1 MKKNSFHKDD
11 RGASL
16 LAVLIL
22 MVVVSAIAVV
32 ITKITIVN
40 IQMKEVERGTKK
52 NFYSADAIMDDLR
65 TGAREQAETALENAY
80 ADVLQHYVDYT
91 SGGKNVQDVFKQ
103 NYMNGL
109 EKYFADPDPMKTKVD
124 TTNEQGNV
132 VYRVAGYDAD
142 KVKGCILDGT
152 QQGCFVA
159 PADPKYEIDYGA
171 GTFTLKD
178 VRVVYKDAQDY
189 ETTITTDLVF
199 STPDMNFS
207 GQSQVKEFMK
217 YALIA
222 DNQINVNASGVKVDG
237 SVYAGAGGILASNN
251 GTGEL
256 NGRMILTRGDIVA
269 DMGSKLTV
277 GNGNSSIWAENLMTT
292 GKSAATLDV
301 NGNMYVADD
310 LALNAKESKVTLQGN
325 YYGYNFQ
332 KNYGAGDTVA
342 TDADFSSAIMIN
354 GKSSSLNI
362 QNLKYLL
369 LAGRTYI
376 SRGNNSSNTDIHNT
390 DIQMGESI
398 AARTNQLAYYVPER
412 YVVKV
417 ESGESTLLKLKWN
430 DAKNVKIGEK
440 EYPIGESDYAASI
453 HVNPEKLD
461 GWLDNANPIV
471 PYYYTNGVNYYL
483 NFKSQQ
489 DANEFYAAYY
499 AGNTGKAG
507 GLAGTYLDKDALIID
522 ENNKMIMT
530 LSGDIM
536 YRTKPEEMFQ
546 EKAVT
551 IEPDNWKD
559 SAGLLWD
566 YCSKLAV
573 SYKSLELGLKDFGQ
587 SVTPDQVRFSVTDE
601 KGHEKIDKSIDPLF
615 DKLIDRSALQEE
627 IAKHKNPGDTG
638 DVVYKPAADVYLIDN
653 PDNPDNPDKPNGYIL
668 PTSITKGIVVATGSV
683 KVSGNFEGLIISGGK
698 VTFGASV
705 QVKGNKLLVSNLFK
719 EDQSRKAPLFSKFF
733 RDCSGTAASNIS
745 GQLDLD
751 SYINYDEWKK
761 N

>member
-109 EKYFADPDPMKTKVD
+109 EKYFADPMKTKVD

-222 DNQINVNASGVKVDG
+222 DDQVNINAMNVYVGG
-237 SVYAGAGGILASNN
+237 SIYAGAGGIQA
-251 GTGEL
+251 TGSGS
-256 NGRMILTRGDIVA
+256 GRLEGKMILTRGDIVA
-269 DMGSKLTV
+269 DMGTSLSV
-277 GNGNSSIWAENLMTT
+277 GDGNSSIWAENLMTT
-292 GKSAATLDV
+292 GKSAATLNV

-310 LALNAKESKVTLQGN
+310 LALNATESNVTLQGN

-376 SRGNNSSNTDIHNT
+376 SRGNNSSNTDI
-390 DIQMGESI
+390 QMGESI

-412 YVVKV
+412 YVKV
-417 ESGESTLLKLKWN
+417 ESGESTLLKWN
-430 DAKNVKIGEK
+430 DAQNVRIGEK

-453 HVNPEKLD
+453 HVDPVKLD
-461 GWLDNANPIV
+461 GWLNHANPIV

-507 GLAGTYLDKDALIID
+507 GLAGTYLDKNALIID
-522 ENNKMIMT
+522 EHNKVIMT

-601 KGHEKIDKSIDPLF
+601 NGHEKIDKSIDPLF

-627 IAKHKNPGDTG
+627 IAKHKNPGDAGFT
-638 DVVYKPAADVYLIDN
+638 VYHPADDVYLIDN
-653 PDNPDNPDKPNGYIL
+653 TGVYDL

-698 VTFGASV
+698 VTFDANV

>member
-40 IQMKEVERGTKK
+40 IQMNEVERGTKK

-222 DNQINVNASGVKVDG
+222 DDQINVNASNVTVDG
-237 SVYAGAGGILASNN
+237 SVYAGVGGIVASGN

-256 NGRMILTRGDIVA
+256 KGRMILTRGDIVA
-269 DMGSKLTV
+269 DMGSALKV
-277 GNGNSSIWAENLMTT
+277 GDGNSSIWAENIMTT
-292 GKSAATLDV
+292 GKSAATLNV

-369 LAGRTYI
+369 LAGRTFI
-376 SRGNNSSNTDIHNT
+376 SRGNNSSNT

-412 YVVKV
+412 YVKV
-417 ESGESTLLKLKWN
+417 ESGESTLLKWN
-430 DAKNVKIGEK
+430 DAQNVRIGEK

-453 HVNPEKLD
+453 HVDPVKLD
-461 GWLDNANPIV
+461 GWLNHANPIV

-507 GLAGTYLDKDALIID
+507 GFAGTYLDKNALIID
-522 ENNKMIMT
+522 EHNKVIMT

-566 YCSKLAV
+566 YCSQLAV

-601 KGHEKIDKSIDPLF
+601 NGHEKIDKSIDPLF

-627 IAKHKNPGDTG
+627 IAKHKNPGDAGFT
-638 DVVYKPAADVYLIDN
+638 VYHPADDVYLIDN
-653 PDNPDNPDKPNGYIL
+653 TGVYDL

-698 VTFGASV
+698 VTFDANV

-719 EDQSRKAPLFSKFF
+719 EDQSRQAPLFSKFF

>member
-91 SGGKNVQDVFKQ
+91 SGGKNAQDVFKQ
-103 NYMNGL
+103 KYMNGL
-109 EKYFADPDPMKTKVD
+109 ENYFADPMKTPVD
-124 TTNEQGNV
+124 TTNHEGNV
-132 VYRVAGYDAD
+132 VYRVAGYDTG

-152 QQGCFVA
+152 QQDCFVA

-171 GTFTLKD
+171 GTFTLKG

-222 DNQINVNASGVKVDG
+222 DDQINVNAPTVVVDG
-237 SVYAGAGGILASNN
+237 SVYAGAGGIVASSN

-269 DMGSKLTV
+269 DMGSALKV
-277 GNGNSSIWAENLMTT
+277 GNGNSSIWAENIMTT
-292 GKSAATLDV
+292 GKSTATLNV
-301 NGNMYVADD
+301 NGNIYVADD
-310 LALNAKESKVTLQGN
+310 LALNAKESKVTLRGN

-354 GKSSSLNI
+354 GKNSSLNI
-362 QNLKYLL
+362 QNLNYLL
-369 LAGRTYI
+369 LAGRTFI
-376 SRGNNSSNTDIHNT
+376 SRGNNSSNT

-398 AARTNQLAYYVPER
+398 AARTNQLAYYVPDK
-412 YVVKV
+412 YVKV
-417 ESGESTLLKLKWN
+417 ESTEGVVLKWN
-430 DAKNVKIGEK
+430 DAQKVRIGET
-440 EYPIGESDYAASI
+440 EYPIGERDYAASI
-453 HVNPEKLD
+453 QVDPVKLD
-461 GWLDNANPIV
+461 GWLNHANPIV

-499 AGNTGKAG
+499 AGNTAKAG

-522 ENNKMIMT
+522 EHNHMIMT

-536 YRTKPEEMFQ
+536 YRIRSEEMFR

-559 SAGLLWD
+559 SAGRMWD

-573 SYKSLELGLKDFGQ
+573 SYKSLELGLKVSGQ
-587 SVTPDQVRFSVTDE
+587 SVTPDQVRFSVADE
-601 KGHEKIDKSIDPLF
+601 SGYEKIDKSIDPLF

-627 IAKHKNPGDTG
+627 IAKHRNPGDTEFT
-638 DVVYKPAADVYLIDN
+638 VYHPADDVYLIDN
-653 PDNPDNPDKPNGYIL
+653 TGVYNL

-683 KVSGNFEGLIISGGK
+683 KVSGNFEGMIISGGK
-698 VTFGASV
+698 ITFDANV

-719 EDQSRKAPLFSKFF
+719 DDQSRKPPLFSKFF
-733 RDCSGTAASNIS
+733 RDCSGTAAGSVS
-745 GQLDLD
+745 GRLDLD

>member
-91 SGGKNVQDVFKQ
+91 SGGKNAQDVFKQ

-109 EKYFADPDPMKTKVD
+109 EKYFADPMKTKVD

-222 DNQINVNASGVKVDG
+222 DDQINVNASNVTVDG
-237 SVYAGAGGILASNN
+237 SVYAGVGGIVASGN

-256 NGRMILTRGDIVA
+256 KGRMILTRGDIVA
-269 DMGSKLTV
+269 DMGSALKV
-277 GNGNSSIWAENLMTT
+277 GDGNSSIWAENLMTT

-376 SRGNNSSNTDIHNT
+376 SRGNNSSNTDI
-390 DIQMGESI
+390 QMGESI

-412 YVVKV
+412 YVKV
-417 ESGESTLLKLKWN
+417 ESGESTLLKWN
-430 DAKNVKIGEK
+430 DAQKVRIGEK

-453 HVNPEKLD
+453 HVDPVKLD
-461 GWLDNANPIV
+461 GWLNHANPIV

-507 GLAGTYLDKDALIID
+507 GLAGTYLDKNALIID
-522 ENNKMIMT
+522 EHNKMIMT

-546 EKAVT
+546 EKEVT

-601 KGHEKIDKSIDPLF
+601 NGHEKIDKSIDPLF

-627 IAKHKNPGDTG
+627 IAKHKNPGDAGFT
-638 DVVYKPAADVYLIDN
+638 VYHPADDVYLIDN
-653 PDNPDNPDKPNGYIL
+653 TGVYDL

-698 VTFGASV
+698 VTFDANV

>member
-91 SGGKNVQDVFKQ
+91 SGGKNAQDVFKQ

-109 EKYFADPDPMKTKVD
+109 EKYFADPMKTPVD

-159 PADPKYEIDYGA
+159 PADPKYEIDYGT

-222 DNQINVNASGVKVDG
+222 DDQINVNASNVTVDG
-237 SVYAGAGGILASNN
+237 SVYAGVGGIVASGN

-256 NGRMILTRGDIVA
+256 KGRMILTRGDIVA
-269 DMGSKLTV
+269 DMGSALKV
-277 GNGNSSIWAENLMTT
+277 GDGNSSIWAENLMTT

-376 SRGNNSSNTDIHNT
+376 SRGNNSSNTDI
-390 DIQMGESI
+390 QMGESI

-412 YVVKV
+412 YVKV
-417 ESGESTLLKLKWN
+417 ESGESTLLKWN
-430 DAKNVKIGEK
+430 DAQKVRIGEK

-453 HVNPEKLD
+453 HVDPVKLD
-461 GWLDNANPIV
+461 GWLNHANPIV

-507 GLAGTYLDKDALIID
+507 GLAGTYLDKNALIID
-522 ENNKMIMT
+522 EHNKVIMT

-546 EKAVT
+546 EKEVT

-601 KGHEKIDKSIDPLF
+601 NGHEKIDKSIDPLF

-627 IAKHKNPGDTG
+627 IAKHKNPGDAGFT
-638 DVVYKPAADVYLIDN
+638 VYHPADDVYLIDN
-653 PDNPDNPDKPNGYIL
+653 TGVYDL

-698 VTFGASV
+698 VTFDANV

>member
-91 SGGKNVQDVFKQ
+91 SGGKNAQDVFKQ

-109 EKYFADPDPMKTKVD
+109 EKYFADPMKTKVD
-124 TTNEQGNV
+124 TTNDEGSV

-152 QQGCFVA
+152 QRGCFVA

-222 DNQINVNASGVKVDG
+222 DDQINVNASNVTVDG
-237 SVYAGAGGILASNN
+237 SVYAGVGGIVASGN

-256 NGRMILTRGDIVA
+256 KGRMILTRGDIVA
-269 DMGSKLTV
+269 DMGSALKV
-277 GNGNSSIWAENLMTT
+277 GDGNSSIWAENLMTT

-369 LAGRTYI
+369 LAGRTFI
-376 SRGNNSSNTDIHNT
+376 SRGNNSSNT

-398 AARTNQLAYYVPER
+398 AARTNQLAYYVSER
-412 YVVKV
+412 YVKV
-417 ESGESTLLKLKWN
+417 ESGERALLKWN
-430 DAKNVKIGEK
+430 DAQKVKIGEK

-453 HVNPEKLD
+453 HVDPVKLD
-461 GWLDNANPIV
+461 GWLNHANPIV

-507 GLAGTYLDKDALIID
+507 GLAGTYLDKNALIID
-522 ENNKMIMT
+522 EHNKVIMT

-601 KGHEKIDKSIDPLF
+601 NGHEKIDKSIDPLF

-638 DVVYKPAADVYLIDN
+638 FTVYHPADDVYLIDN
-653 PDNPDNPDKPNGYIL
+653 TGVYDL

-698 VTFGASV
+698 VTFDANV

>member
-52 NFYSADAIMDDLR
+52 NFYSADAIMDDLC

-109 EKYFADPDPMKTKVD
+109 EKYFADPMKTKVD
-124 TTNEQGNV
+124 TTNKQGNV

-159 PADPKYEIDYGA
+159 PADPKYEIDYGT

-222 DNQINVNASGVKVDG
+222 DDQINVNASNVTVDG
-237 SVYAGAGGILASNN
+237 SVYAGVGGIVASGN

-256 NGRMILTRGDIVA
+256 KGRMILTRGDIVA
-269 DMGSKLTV
+269 DMGTSLSV
-277 GNGNSSIWAENLMTT
+277 GDGNSSIWAENLMTT
-292 GKSAATLDV
+292 GKSAATLNV

-369 LAGRTYI
+369 LAGRTFI
-376 SRGNNSSNTDIHNT
+376 SRGNNSSNT

-412 YVVKV
+412 YVKV
-417 ESGESTLLKLKWN
+417 ESGESTLLKWN
-430 DAKNVKIGEK
+430 DAQNVRIGEK

-453 HVNPEKLD
+453 HVDPVKLD
-461 GWLDNANPIV
+461 GWLNHANPIV

-507 GLAGTYLDKDALIID
+507 GFAGTYLDKNALIID
-522 ENNKMIMT
+522 EHNKVIMT

-601 KGHEKIDKSIDPLF
+601 NGHEKIDKSIDPLF

-627 IAKHKNPGDTG
+627 IAKHKNPGDAGFT
-638 DVVYKPAADVYLIDN
+638 VYHPADDVYLIDN
-653 PDNPDNPDKPNGYIL
+653 TGVYDL

-698 VTFGASV
+698 VTFDANV

-719 EDQSRKAPLFSKFF
+719 EDQSRKVPLFSKFF

>member
-91 SGGKNVQDVFKQ
+91 SGGKNAQDVFKQ

-109 EKYFADPDPMKTKVD
+109 EKYFADPMKTKVD

-222 DNQINVNASGVKVDG
+222 DDQINVNASNVTVDG
-237 SVYAGAGGILASNN
+237 SVYAGVGGIVASGN

-256 NGRMILTRGDIVA
+256 KGRMILTRGDIVA
-269 DMGSKLTV
+269 DMGSALKV
-277 GNGNSSIWAENLMTT
+277 GDGNSSIWAENLMTT

-301 NGNMYVADD
+301 NGNIYVADD

-369 LAGRTYI
+369 LAGRTFI
-376 SRGNNSSNTDIHNT
+376 ARGNNSSNT

-412 YVVKV
+412 YVKV
-417 ESGESTLLKLKWN
+417 ESGESTLLKWN
-430 DAKNVKIGEK
+430 DAQKVRIGEK

-453 HVNPEKLD
+453 HVDPVKLD
-461 GWLDNANPIV
+461 GWLNHANPIV

-499 AGNTGKAG
+499 AGNTSKAG
-507 GLAGTYLDKDALIID
+507 GLAGTYLDKNALIID
-522 ENNKMIMT
+522 EHNKMIMT

-546 EKAVT
+546 EKEVT

-601 KGHEKIDKSIDPLF
+601 NGHEKIDKSIDPLF

-627 IAKHKNPGDTG
+627 IAKHKNPGDAGFT
-638 DVVYKPAADVYLIDN
+638 VYHPADDVYLIDN
-653 PDNPDNPDKPNGYIL
+653 TGVYDL

-698 VTFGASV
+698 VTFDANV

>member
-91 SGGKNVQDVFKQ
+91 SGGKNAQDVFKQ

-109 EKYFADPDPMKTKVD
+109 EKYFADPMKTKVD
-124 TTNEQGNV
+124 TTNDEGNV

-222 DNQINVNASGVKVDG
+222 DDQINVNASNVTVDG
-237 SVYAGAGGILASNN
+237 SVYAGAGGIVASGN

-256 NGRMILTRGDIVA
+256 KGRMILTRGDIVA
-269 DMGSKLTV
+269 DMGSALKV
-277 GNGNSSIWAENLMTT
+277 GDGNSSIWAENLMTT

-376 SRGNNSSNTDIHNT
+376 SRGNNSSNTDI
-390 DIQMGESI
+390 QMGESI

-412 YVVKV
+412 YVKV
-417 ESGESTLLKLKWN
+417 ESGESTLLKWN
-430 DAKNVKIGEK
+430 DAQKVRIGEK

-453 HVNPEKLD
+453 HVDPVKLD
-461 GWLDNANPIV
+461 GWLNHANPIV
-471 PYYYTNGVNYYL
+471 PYYYINGVNYYL

-499 AGNTGKAG
+499 AGNTSKAG
-507 GLAGTYLDKDALIID
+507 GLAGTYLDKNALIID
-522 ENNKMIMT
+522 EHNKVIMT

-546 EKAVT
+546 EKEVT

-601 KGHEKIDKSIDPLF
+601 NGHEKIDKSIDPLF

-627 IAKHKNPGDTG
+627 IAKHKNPGDAGFT
-638 DVVYKPAADVYLIDN
+638 VYHPADDVYLIDN
-653 PDNPDNPDKPNGYIL
+653 TGVYDL

-698 VTFGASV
+698 VTFDANV

>member
-65 TGAREQAETALENAY
+65 TGARAQAETALENAY
-80 ADVLQHYVDYT
+80 VDVLQHYMDYT
-91 SGGKNVQDVFKQ
+91 GSGKNVQDVFKQ

-109 EKYFADPDPMKTKVD
+109 EKYFADPMKTPVD

-222 DNQINVNASGVKVDG
+222 DDQINVNASNVTVDG
-237 SVYAGAGGILASNN
+237 SVYAGVGGIVASGN

-256 NGRMILTRGDIVA
+256 KGRMILTRGDIVA
-269 DMGSKLTV
+269 DMGTSLSV
-277 GNGNSSIWAENLMTT
+277 GDGNSSIWAENLMTT
-292 GKSAATLDV
+292 GKSAATLNV

-310 LALNAKESKVTLQGN
+310 LALNAKESNVTLKGN

-369 LAGRTYI
+369 LAGRTFI
-376 SRGNNSSNTDIHNT
+376 SRGNNSSNT

-412 YVVKV
+412 YVKT
-417 ESGESTLLKLKWN
+417 ENGEGVVLKWN
-430 DAKNVKIGEK
+430 DAQNVTIGEK

-453 HVNPEKLD
+453 HVDPVKLD
-461 GWLDNANPIV
+461 GWLNNANPIV

-573 SYKSLELGLKDFGQ
+573 SYKSLELGLKDSGQ
-587 SVTPDQVRFSVTDE
+587 SVTSDQVRFSVTDE
-601 KGHEKIDKSIDPLF
+601 NGHEKIDKSIDPLF

-638 DVVYKPAADVYLIDN
+638 YAVYKPAADVYLIDN
-653 PDNPDNPDKPNGYIL
+653 TGVYDL

-698 VTFGASV
+698 VTFDANV

-719 EDQSRKAPLFSKFF
+719 EDQSRQDPLFSKFF

>member
-91 SGGKNVQDVFKQ
+91 GSGKNVQDVFKQ

-109 EKYFADPDPMKTKVD
+109 EKYFADPMKTKVD

-222 DNQINVNASGVKVDG
+222 DDQINVNASNVTVDG
-237 SVYAGAGGILASNN
+237 SVYAGVGGIVASGN

-256 NGRMILTRGDIVA
+256 KGRMILTRGDIVA

-292 GKSAATLDV
+292 GKSAATLNV

-310 LALNAKESKVTLQGN
+310 LALNAKESNVTLKGN

-376 SRGNNSSNTDIHNT
+376 SRGNNSSNTDI
-390 DIQMGESI
+390 QMGESI

-412 YVVKV
+412 YVKV
-417 ESGESTLLKLKWN
+417 ESGESTLLKWN
-430 DAKNVKIGEK
+430 DAQNVRIGEK

-453 HVNPEKLD
+453 HVDPVKLD
-461 GWLDNANPIV
+461 GWLNHANPIV

-507 GLAGTYLDKDALIID
+507 GLAGTYLDKNALIID
-522 ENNKMIMT
+522 EHNKVIMT

-601 KGHEKIDKSIDPLF
+601 NGHEKIDKSIDPLF

-627 IAKHKNPGDTG
+627 IAKHKNPGDAGFT
-638 DVVYKPAADVYLIDN
+638 VYHPADDVYLIDN
-653 PDNPDNPDKPNGYIL
+653 TGVYDL

-698 VTFGASV
+698 VTFDANV

>member
-80 ADVLQHYVDYT
+80 VDVLQHYVDYT
-91 SGGKNVQDVFKQ
+91 SGGKNAQDVFKQ

-109 EKYFADPDPMKTKVD
+109 EKYFADPMKTKVD
-124 TTNEQGNV
+124 TTNDEGSV

-152 QQGCFVA
+152 QRGCFVA

-207 GQSQVKEFMK
+207 GQSQVQEFMK

-222 DNQINVNASGVKVDG
+222 DDQINVNASNVTVDG
-237 SVYAGAGGILASNN
+237 SVYAGAGGIVASGN
-251 GTGEL
+251 GTGVL

-269 DMGSKLTV
+269 DMGSALKV
-277 GNGNSSIWAENLMTT
+277 GDGNSSIWAENLMTT
-292 GKSAATLDV
+292 GKSAATLNV

-310 LALNAKESKVTLQGN
+310 LALNAKESKVTLKGN

-362 QNLKYLL
+362 QNLKFLL
-369 LAGRTYI
+369 LAGRTFI
-376 SRGNNSSNTDIHNT
+376 ARGNNSSNT

-412 YVVKV
+412 YVKV
-417 ESGESTLLKLKWN
+417 ESGESTLLKWN
-430 DAKNVKIGEK
+430 DAPQNVTIGEK

-453 HVNPEKLD
+453 HVDPVKLD
-461 GWLDNANPIV
+461 GWLNHANPIV

-507 GLAGTYLDKDALIID
+507 GLAGTYLDKNALIID
-522 ENNKMIMT
+522 EHNKMIMT

-601 KGHEKIDKSIDPLF
+601 NGHEKIDKSIDPLF

-638 DVVYKPAADVYLIDN
+638 FTVYHPADDVYLIDN
-653 PDNPDNPDKPNGYIL
+653 TGVYDL

-698 VTFGASV
+698 VTFDANV

-719 EDQSRKAPLFSKFF
+719 EDQSRQAPLFSKFF

>member
-91 SGGKNVQDVFKQ
+91 SGGKNAQDVFKQ

-109 EKYFADPDPMKTKVD
+109 EKYFADPMKTPVD

-159 PADPKYEIDYGA
+159 PADPKYEIDYGT

-222 DNQINVNASGVKVDG
+222 DDQINVNASNVTVDG
-237 SVYAGAGGILASNN
+237 SVYAGVGGIVASGN

-256 NGRMILTRGDIVA
+256 KGRMILTRGDIVA
-269 DMGSKLTV
+269 DMGSALKV
-277 GNGNSSIWAENLMTT
+277 GDGNSSIWAENIMTT
-292 GKSAATLDV
+292 GKSAATLNV

-362 QNLKYLL
+362 QNLKFLL
-369 LAGRTYI
+369 LAGRTFI
-376 SRGNNSSNTDIHNT
+376 ARGNNSSNT

-398 AARTNQLAYYVPER
+398 AARTNQLAYYVSDK
-412 YVVKV
+412 YVKT
-417 ESGESTLLKLKWN
+417 ENGEGVVLKWN
-430 DAKNVKIGEK
+430 DAQNVRIGEK

-453 HVNPEKLD
+453 HVDPVKLD
-461 GWLDNANPIV
+461 GWLNHANPIV

-507 GLAGTYLDKDALIID
+507 GFAGTYLDKNALIID
-522 ENNKMIMT
+522 EHNKVIMT

-601 KGHEKIDKSIDPLF
+601 NGHEKIDKSIDPLF

-627 IAKHKNPGDTG
+627 IAKHKNPGDAGFT
-638 DVVYKPAADVYLIDN
+638 VYHPADDVYLIDN
-653 PDNPDNPDKPNGYIL
+653 TGVYDL

-698 VTFGASV
+698 VTFDANV

>member
-124 TTNEQGNV
+124 TTNKQGNV

-222 DNQINVNASGVKVDG
+222 DDQINVNASNVTVDG
-237 SVYAGAGGILASNN
+237 SVYAGVGGIVASGN

-256 NGRMILTRGDIVA
+256 KGRMILTRGDIVA
-269 DMGSKLTV
+269 DMGSALKV
-277 GNGNSSIWAENLMTT
+277 GDGNSSIWAENLMTT

-369 LAGRTYI
+369 LAGRTFI
-376 SRGNNSSNTDIHNT
+376 SRGNNSSNT

-412 YVVKV
+412 YVKV
-417 ESGESTLLKLKWN
+417 ESGESTLLKWN
-430 DAKNVKIGEK
+430 DAQNVRIGEK

-453 HVNPEKLD
+453 HVDPVKLD
-461 GWLDNANPIV
+461 GWLNHANPIV

-507 GLAGTYLDKDALIID
+507 GFAGTYLDKNALIID
-522 ENNKMIMT
+522 EHNKVIMT

-601 KGHEKIDKSIDPLF
+601 NGHEKIDKSIDPLF

-627 IAKHKNPGDTG
+627 IAKHKNPGDAGFT
-638 DVVYKPAADVYLIDN
+638 VYHPADDVYLIDN
-653 PDNPDNPDKPNGYIL
+653 TGVYDL

-698 VTFGASV
+698 VTFDANV

-719 EDQSRKAPLFSKFF
+719 EDQSRQAPLFSKFF

>member
-91 SGGKNVQDVFKQ
+91 GSGKNVQDVFKQ

-109 EKYFADPDPMKTKVD
+109 EKYFADPMKTPVD

-222 DNQINVNASGVKVDG
+222 DDQINVNASNVTVDG
-237 SVYAGAGGILASNN
+237 SVYAGVGGIVASGN

-256 NGRMILTRGDIVA
+256 KGRMILTRGDIVA
-269 DMGSKLTV
+269 DMGTSLSV
-277 GNGNSSIWAENLMTT
+277 GDGNSSIWAENIMTT
-292 GKSAATLDV
+292 GKSAATLNV

-310 LALNAKESKVTLQGN
+310 LALNAKESNVTLKGN

-369 LAGRTYI
+369 LAGRTFI
-376 SRGNNSSNTDIHNT
+376 SRGNNSSNT

-412 YVVKV
+412 YVKV
-417 ESGESTLLKLKWN
+417 ESGESTLLKWN
-430 DAKNVKIGEK
+430 DAQNVRIDEK

-453 HVNPEKLD
+453 HVDPVKLD
-461 GWLDNANPIV
+461 GWLNHANPIV

-507 GLAGTYLDKDALIID
+507 GFAGTYLDKNALIID
-522 ENNKMIMT
+522 EHNKVIMT

-601 KGHEKIDKSIDPLF
+601 NGHEKIDKSIDPLF

-627 IAKHKNPGDTG
+627 IAKHKNPGDAGFT
-638 DVVYKPAADVYLIDN
+638 VYHPADDVYLIDN
-653 PDNPDNPDKPNGYIL
+653 TGVYDL

-698 VTFGASV
+698 VTFDANV

>member
-52 NFYSADAIMDDLR
+52 NFYSADAIMDNLR

-91 SGGKNVQDVFKQ
+91 SGGKNAQDVFKQ

-109 EKYFADPDPMKTKVD
+109 EKYFADPMKTPVD

-222 DNQINVNASGVKVDG
+222 DDQINVNASGVKVDG
-237 SVYAGAGGILASNN
+237 SVYAGAGGIVASGN

-269 DMGSKLTV
+269 DMGSALKV
-277 GNGNSSIWAENLMTT
+277 GDGNSSIWAENIMTT
-292 GKSAATLDV
+292 GKSAATLNV

-376 SRGNNSSNTDIHNT
+376 SRGNNSSNTDI
-390 DIQMGESI
+390 QMGESI

-412 YVVKV
+412 YVKV
-417 ESGESTLLKLKWN
+417 ESGESTLLKWN
-430 DAKNVKIGEK
+430 DNDVQNVEK
-440 EYPIGESDYAASI
+440 KYPIGESDYAASI
-453 HVNPEKLD
+453 HVDPVKLD

-522 ENNKMIMT
+522 EHNKMIMT

-627 IAKHKNPGDTG
+627 IAKHKNPGDTEYS
-638 DVVYKPAADVYLIDN
+638 VYQPLADVYLIDN
-653 PDNPDNPDKPNGYIL
+653 AKGYNL

-698 VTFGASV
+698 VTFDANV

-719 EDQSRKAPLFSKFF
+719 EDQSRQAPLFSKFF

>member
-80 ADVLQHYVDYT
+80 VDVLQHYVDYT
-91 SGGKNVQDVFKQ
+91 SGGKNAQDVFKQ

-109 EKYFADPDPMKTKVD
+109 EKYFADPMKTPVD
-124 TTNEQGNV
+124 TTNDEGNV

-152 QQGCFVA
+152 QRGCFVA

-207 GQSQVKEFMK
+207 GQSQVQEFMK

-222 DNQINVNASGVKVDG
+222 DDQVNINAMNVYVGG
-237 SVYAGAGGILASNN
+237 SIYAGAGGIQT
-251 GTGEL
+251 TGSGS
-256 NGRMILTRGDIVA
+256 GRLEGKMILTRGDIVA
-269 DMGSKLTV
+269 DMGSTLMV

-301 NGNMYVADD
+301 NGNIYVADD
-310 LALNAKESKVTLQGN
+310 LALNAKESKVKLQGN

-369 LAGRTYI
+369 LAGRTFI
-376 SRGNNSSNTDIHNT
+376 ARGNNSSNT

-398 AARTNQLAYYVPER
+398 AARTNQLAYYVSDK
-412 YVVKV
+412 YVKT
-417 ESGESTLLKLKWN
+417 ENGEGVVLKWN
-430 DAKNVKIGEK
+430 DAQNVRIGET

-453 HVNPEKLD
+453 HVDPVKLD
-461 GWLDNANPIV
+461 GWLNHANPIV

-507 GLAGTYLDKDALIID
+507 GLAGTYLDKNALIID

-573 SYKSLELGLKDFGQ
+573 SYKSLELGLKDSGQ

-601 KGHEKIDKSIDPLF
+601 NGHEKIDKSIDPLF

-638 DVVYKPAADVYLIDN
+638 YAVYKPAADVYLIDN
-653 PDNPDNPDKPNGYIL
+653 TGVYDL

-698 VTFGASV
+698 VTFDANV

-719 EDQSRKAPLFSKFF
+719 EDQSRQAPLFSKFF

>member
-91 SGGKNVQDVFKQ
+91 SGGKNAQDVFKQ

-109 EKYFADPDPMKTKVD
+109 EKYFADPMKTPVD

-159 PADPKYEIDYGA
+159 PADPKYEIDYGT

-222 DNQINVNASGVKVDG
+222 DDQINVNASNVTVDG
-237 SVYAGAGGILASNN
+237 SVYAGVGGIVASGN

-256 NGRMILTRGDIVA
+256 KGRMILTRGDIVA
-269 DMGSKLTV
+269 DMGSALKV
-277 GNGNSSIWAENLMTT
+277 GDGNSSIWAENIMTT
-292 GKSAATLDV
+292 GKSAATLNV

-369 LAGRTYI
+369 LAGRTFI
-376 SRGNNSSNTDIHNT
+376 SRGNNSSNT

-398 AARTNQLAYYVPER
+398 AARTNQLAYYVSDK
-412 YVVKV
+412 YVKT
-417 ESGESTLLKLKWN
+417 ENGEGVVLKWN
-430 DAKNVKIGEK
+430 DAQNVRIGEK

-453 HVNPEKLD
+453 HVDPVKLD
-461 GWLDNANPIV
+461 GWLNHANPIV

-507 GLAGTYLDKDALIID
+507 GFAGTYLDKNALIID
-522 ENNKMIMT
+522 EHNKVIMT

-587 SVTPDQVRFSVTDE
+587 SVTPDQVRFSVTDA
-601 KGHEKIDKSIDPLF
+601 KGYEKIDKSIDPLF
-615 DKLIDRSALQEE
+615 DKLIDSSALQEE
-627 IAKHKNPGDTG
+627 IAKHKNPGDAGFT
-638 DVVYKPAADVYLIDN
+638 VYHPADDVYLIDN
-653 PDNPDNPDKPNGYIL
+653 TGVYDL

-683 KVSGNFEGLIISGGK
+683 NVSGNFEGLIISGGK
-698 VTFGASV
+698 VTFGTNV

>member
-91 SGGKNVQDVFKQ
+91 SGGKNAQDVFKQ

-109 EKYFADPDPMKTKVD
+109 EKYFADPMKTPVD

-152 QQGCFVA
+152 QRGCFVA
-159 PADPKYEIDYGA
+159 PADPKYEIDYGT

-222 DNQINVNASGVKVDG
+222 DDQINVNASNVTVDG
-237 SVYAGAGGILASNN
+237 SVYAGAGGIVASGN
-251 GTGEL
+251 GTGVL

-269 DMGSKLTV
+269 DMGSTLMV
-277 GNGNSSIWAENLMTT
+277 GNGNSSIWAENIMTT
-292 GKSAATLDV
+292 GKSAATLNV

-362 QNLKYLL
+362 QNLKFLL

-376 SRGNNSSNTDIHNT
+376 SRGNNSSNT

-412 YVVKV
+412 YVKV
-417 ESGESTLLKLKWN
+417 ESGESTLLKWN
-430 DAKNVKIGEK
+430 DAQKVRIGEK

-453 HVNPEKLD
+453 HVDPVKLD
-461 GWLDNANPIV
+461 GWLNHANPIV

-507 GLAGTYLDKDALIID
+507 GLAGTYLDKNALIID
-522 ENNKMIMT
+522 EHNKMIMT

-546 EKAVT
+546 EKEVT

-601 KGHEKIDKSIDPLF
+601 NGHEKIDKSIDPLF

-627 IAKHKNPGDTG
+627 IAKHKNPGDAGFT
-638 DVVYKPAADVYLIDN
+638 VYHPADDVYLIDN
-653 PDNPDNPDKPNGYIL
+653 TGVYDL

-698 VTFGASV
+698 VTFDANV

>member
-16 LAVLIL
+16 LAVLII

-65 TGAREQAETALENAY
+65 TGAREQAEAALENAY
-80 ADVLQHYVDYT
+80 VDVLQHYVDYT
-91 SGGKNVQDVFKQ
+91 SGGKNAQDVFKQ

-109 EKYFADPDPMKTKVD
+109 EKYFADPMKTPVD

-207 GQSQVKEFMK
+207 GQSQVQEFMK

-222 DNQINVNASGVKVDG
+222 DDQVNINAMNVYVGG
-237 SVYAGAGGILASNN
+237 SIYAGAGGIQA
-251 GTGEL
+251 TGSGS
-256 NGRMILTRGDIVA
+256 GRLEGKIILTRGDIVA
-269 DMGSKLTV
+269 DMGSTLMV

-301 NGNMYVADD
+301 NGNIYVADD
-310 LALNAKESKVTLQGN
+310 LALNAKESKVKLQGN

-369 LAGRTYI
+369 LAGRTFI
-376 SRGNNSSNTDIHNT
+376 ARGNNSSNT

-398 AARTNQLAYYVPER
+398 AARTNQLAYYVSDK
-412 YVVKV
+412 YVKT
-417 ESGESTLLKLKWN
+417 ENGEGVVLKWN
-430 DAKNVKIGEK
+430 DAQNVRIGET

-453 HVNPEKLD
+453 HVDPVKLD
-461 GWLDNANPIV
+461 GWLNHANPIV

-507 GLAGTYLDKDALIID
+507 GLAGTYLDKNALIID

-573 SYKSLELGLKDFGQ
+573 SYKSLELGLKDSGQ

-601 KGHEKIDKSIDPLF
+601 NGHEKIDKSIDPLF

-638 DVVYKPAADVYLIDN
+638 YAVYKPAADVYLIDN
-653 PDNPDNPDKPNGYIL
+653 TGVYDL

-698 VTFGASV
+698 VTFDANV

-719 EDQSRKAPLFSKFF
+719 EDQSRQAPLFSKFF

>member
-80 ADVLQHYVDYT
+80 VDVLQHYVDYT
-91 SGGKNVQDVFKQ
+91 SGGKNAQDVFKQ

-109 EKYFADPDPMKTKVD
+109 EKYFADPMKTPVD

-207 GQSQVKEFMK
+207 GQSQVQEFMK

-222 DNQINVNASGVKVDG
+222 DDQVNINAMNVYVGG
-237 SVYAGAGGILASNN
+237 SIYAGAGGIQA
-251 GTGEL
+251 TGSGS
-256 NGRMILTRGDIVA
+256 GRLEGKMILTRGDIVA
-269 DMGSKLTV
+269 DMGSTLMV
-277 GNGNSSIWAENLMTT
+277 GNGNSSIWAENIMTT

-310 LALNAKESKVTLQGN
+310 LALNAKESKVKLQGN

-354 GKSSSLNI
+354 GKNSSLNI

-369 LAGRTYI
+369 LAGRTFI
-376 SRGNNSSNTDIHNT
+376 ARGNNSSNT

-398 AARTNQLAYYVPER
+398 AARTNQLAYYVSDK
-412 YVVKV
+412 YVKT
-417 ESGESTLLKLKWN
+417 ENGEGVVLKWN
-430 DAKNVKIGEK
+430 DAQNVTIGET

-453 HVNPEKLD
+453 HVDPVKLD
-461 GWLDNANPIV
+461 GWLNHANPIV

-507 GLAGTYLDKDALIID
+507 GLAGTYLDKNALIID

-573 SYKSLELGLKDFGQ
+573 SYKSLELGLKDSGQ

-601 KGHEKIDKSIDPLF
+601 NGHEKIDKSIDPLF

-638 DVVYKPAADVYLIDN
+638 YAVYKPAADVYLIDN
-653 PDNPDNPDKPNGYIL
+653 TGVYDL

-698 VTFGASV
+698 VTFDANV
-705 QVKGNKLLVSNLFK
+705 QVKGNKLLVSKLFK
-719 EDQSRKAPLFSKFF
+719 EDQSRQAPLFSKFF
-733 RDCSGTAASNIS
+733 RDCSGTAASNIF

>member
-91 SGGKNVQDVFKQ
+91 SGGKNAQDVFKQ

-109 EKYFADPDPMKTKVD
+109 EKYFADPMKTKVD

-222 DNQINVNASGVKVDG
+222 DDQINVNASNVTVDG
-237 SVYAGAGGILASNN
+237 SVYAGVGGIVASGN

-256 NGRMILTRGDIVA
+256 KGRMILTRGDIVA
-269 DMGSKLTV
+269 DMGTSLSV
-277 GNGNSSIWAENLMTT
+277 GDGNSSIWAENIMTT
-292 GKSAATLDV
+292 GKSAATLNV

-310 LALNAKESKVTLQGN
+310 LALNAKESNVTLKGN

-369 LAGRTYI
+369 LAGRTFI
-376 SRGNNSSNTDIHNT
+376 SRGNNSSNT

-412 YVVKV
+412 YVKV
-417 ESGESTLLKLKWN
+417 ESGESTLLKWN
-430 DAKNVKIGEK
+430 DAQNVRIGEK

-453 HVNPEKLD
+453 HVDPVKLD
-461 GWLDNANPIV
+461 GWLNHANPIV

-507 GLAGTYLDKDALIID
+507 GFAGTYLDKNALIID
-522 ENNKMIMT
+522 EHNKVIMT

-601 KGHEKIDKSIDPLF
+601 NGHEKIDKSIDPLF

-627 IAKHKNPGDTG
+627 IAKHKNPGDAGFT
-638 DVVYKPAADVYLIDN
+638 VYHPADDVYLIDN
-653 PDNPDNPDKPNGYIL
+653 TGVYDL

-698 VTFGASV
+698 VTFDANV

>member
-16 LAVLIL
+16 LAVLII

-91 SGGKNVQDVFKQ
+91 GSGKNVQDVFKQ

-109 EKYFADPDPMKTKVD
+109 EKYFADPMKTPVD

-132 VYRVAGYDAD
+132 GYRVAGYDAD

-222 DNQINVNASGVKVDG
+222 DDQVNINAMNVYVGG
-237 SVYAGAGGILASNN
+237 SIYAGAGGIQA
-251 GTGEL
+251 TGSGS
-256 NGRMILTRGDIVA
+256 GRLEGKMILTRGDIVA
-269 DMGSKLTV
+269 DMGSTLMV
-277 GNGNSSIWAENLMTT
+277 GNGNSSIWAENIMTT

-376 SRGNNSSNTDIHNT
+376 SRGNNSSNTDI
-390 DIQMGESI
+390 QMGESI

-412 YVVKV
+412 YVKV

-430 DAKNVKIGEK
+430 DAQNVTIGET

-453 HVNPEKLD
+453 HVDPVKLD

-627 IAKHKNPGDTG
+627 IAKHKNPGDTEYS
-638 DVVYKPAADVYLIDN
+638 VYQPLADVYLIDN
-653 PDNPDNPDKPNGYIL
+653 AKGYNL

-698 VTFGASV
+698 VTFDANV

-719 EDQSRKAPLFSKFF
+719 EDQSRQAPLFSKFF

>member
-109 EKYFADPDPMKTKVD
+109 EKYFADPMKTPVD

-159 PADPKYEIDYGA
+159 PADPKYEIDYGT

-222 DNQINVNASGVKVDG
+222 DDQINVNASNVTVDG
-237 SVYAGAGGILASNN
+237 SVYAGVGGIVASGN

-256 NGRMILTRGDIVA
+256 KGRMILTRGDIVA
-269 DMGSKLTV
+269 DMGSALKV
-277 GNGNSSIWAENLMTT
+277 GDGNSSIWAENIMTT
-292 GKSAATLDV
+292 GKSAATLNV

-369 LAGRTYI
+369 LAGRTFI
-376 SRGNNSSNTDIHNT
+376 SRGNNSSNT

-398 AARTNQLAYYVPER
+398 AARTNQLAYYVSDK
-412 YVVKV
+412 YVKT
-417 ESGESTLLKLKWN
+417 ENGEGVVLKWN
-430 DAKNVKIGEK
+430 DAQNVRIGEK

-453 HVNPEKLD
+453 HVDPVKLD
-461 GWLDNANPIV
+461 GWLNHANPIV

-507 GLAGTYLDKDALIID
+507 GFAGTYLDKNALIID
-522 ENNKMIMT
+522 EHNKVIMT

-601 KGHEKIDKSIDPLF
+601 NGHEKIDKSIDPLF

-627 IAKHKNPGDTG
+627 IAKHKNPGDAGFT
-638 DVVYKPAADVYLIDN
+638 VYHPADDVYLIDN
-653 PDNPDNPDKPNGYIL
+653 TGVYDL

-698 VTFGASV
+698 VTFDANV

>member
-91 SGGKNVQDVFKQ
+91 SGGKNAQDVFKQ

-109 EKYFADPDPMKTKVD
+109 EKYFADPMKTPVD

-222 DNQINVNASGVKVDG
+222 DDQINVNASNVTVDG
-237 SVYAGAGGILASNN
+237 SVYAGVGGIVASGN

-256 NGRMILTRGDIVA
+256 KGRMILTRGDIVA
-269 DMGSKLTV
+269 DMGSALKV
-277 GNGNSSIWAENLMTT
+277 GDGNSSIWAENLMTT

-376 SRGNNSSNTDIHNT
+376 SRGNNSSNTDI
-390 DIQMGESI
+390 QMGESI

-412 YVVKV
+412 YVKV
-417 ESGESTLLKLKWN
+417 ESGESTLLKWN
-430 DAKNVKIGEK
+430 DAQKVRIGEK

-453 HVNPEKLD
+453 HVDPVKLD
-461 GWLDNANPIV
+461 GWLNHANPIV
-471 PYYYTNGVNYYL
+471 PYYYINGVNYYL

-507 GLAGTYLDKDALIID
+507 GLAGTYLDKNALIID
-522 ENNKMIMT
+522 EHNKVIMT

-601 KGHEKIDKSIDPLF
+601 NGHEKIDKSIDPLF

-627 IAKHKNPGDTG
+627 IAKHKNPGDAGFT
-638 DVVYKPAADVYLIDN
+638 VYHPADDVYLIDN
-653 PDNPDNPDKPNGYIL
+653 TGVYDL

-698 VTFGASV
+698 VTFDANV

>member
-91 SGGKNVQDVFKQ
+91 SGGKNAQDVFKQ

-109 EKYFADPDPMKTKVD
+109 EKYFADPMKTPVD

-159 PADPKYEIDYGA
+159 PADPKYEIDYGT

-222 DNQINVNASGVKVDG
+222 DDQINVNASNVTVDG
-237 SVYAGAGGILASNN
+237 SVYAGVGGIVASGN

-256 NGRMILTRGDIVA
+256 KGRMILTRGDIVA
-269 DMGSKLTV
+269 DMGSALKV
-277 GNGNSSIWAENLMTT
+277 GDGNSSIWAENLMTT

-301 NGNMYVADD
+301 NGNIYVADD

-369 LAGRTYI
+369 LAGRTFI
-376 SRGNNSSNTDIHNT
+376 ARGNNSSNT

-412 YVVKV
+412 YVKV
-417 ESGESTLLKLKWN
+417 ESGESTLLKWN
-430 DAKNVKIGEK
+430 DAQKVRIGEK

-453 HVNPEKLD
+453 HVDPVKLD
-461 GWLDNANPIV
+461 GWLNHANPIV

-507 GLAGTYLDKDALIID
+507 GFAGTYLDKNALIID
-522 ENNKMIMT
+522 EHNKVIMT

-601 KGHEKIDKSIDPLF
+601 NGHEKIDKSIDPLF

-627 IAKHKNPGDTG
+627 IAKHKNPGDAGFT
-638 DVVYKPAADVYLIDN
+638 VYHPADDVYLIDN
-653 PDNPDNPDKPNGYIL
+653 TGVYDL

-698 VTFGASV
+698 VTFDANV

>member
-91 SGGKNVQDVFKQ
+91 SGGKNAQDVFKQ

-109 EKYFADPDPMKTKVD
+109 EKYFADPMKTPVD

-159 PADPKYEIDYGA
+159 PADPKYEIDYGT

-222 DNQINVNASGVKVDG
+222 DDQINVNASNVTVDG
-237 SVYAGAGGILASNN
+237 SVYAGVGGIVASGN

-256 NGRMILTRGDIVA
+256 KGRMILTRGDIVA
-269 DMGSKLTV
+269 DMGTSLSV
-277 GNGNSSIWAENLMTT
+277 GDGNSSIWAENIMTT
-292 GKSAATLDV
+292 GKSAATLNV

-310 LALNAKESKVTLQGN
+310 LALNAKESNVTLKGN

-332 KNYGAGDTVA
+332 KNYGVGDTVA

-362 QNLKYLL
+362 QNLKFLL
-369 LAGRTYI
+369 LAGRTFI
-376 SRGNNSSNTDIHNT
+376 ARGNNSSNT

-412 YVVKV
+412 YVKV
-417 ESGESTLLKLKWN
+417 ESGESTLLKWN
-430 DAKNVKIGEK
+430 DAQNVRIDEK

-453 HVNPEKLD
+453 HVDPVKLD
-461 GWLDNANPIV
+461 GWLNHANPIV

-573 SYKSLELGLKDFGQ
+573 SYKSLELGLKDSGQ

-601 KGHEKIDKSIDPLF
+601 NGHEKIDKSIDPLF

-638 DVVYKPAADVYLIDN
+638 YAVYKPAADVYLIDN
-653 PDNPDNPDKPNGYIL
+653 TGVYDL

-698 VTFGASV
+698 VTFDANV

-719 EDQSRKAPLFSKFF
+719 EDQSRQDPLFSKFF

>member
-91 SGGKNVQDVFKQ
+91 SGGKNAQDVFKQ

-109 EKYFADPDPMKTKVD
+109 EKYFADPMKTPVD

-189 ETTITTDLVF
+189 ETSITTDLVF

-222 DNQINVNASGVKVDG
+222 DDQINVNASNVTVDG
-237 SVYAGAGGILASNN
+237 SVYAGVGGIVASGN

-256 NGRMILTRGDIVA
+256 KGRMILTRGDIVA
-269 DMGSKLTV
+269 DMGSALKV
-277 GNGNSSIWAENLMTT
+277 GDGNSSIWAENLMTT

-376 SRGNNSSNTDIHNT
+376 SRGNNSSNTDI
-390 DIQMGESI
+390 QMGESI

-412 YVVKV
+412 YVKV
-417 ESGESTLLKLKWN
+417 ESGESTLLKWN
-430 DAKNVKIGEK
+430 DAPQNVTIGEK

-453 HVNPEKLD
+453 HVDPVKLD
-461 GWLDNANPIV
+461 GWLNHANPIV
-471 PYYYTNGVNYYL
+471 PYYYINGVNYYL

-507 GLAGTYLDKDALIID
+507 GLAGTYLDKNALIID
-522 ENNKMIMT
+522 EHNKMIMT

-546 EKAVT
+546 EKEVT

-601 KGHEKIDKSIDPLF
+601 NGHEKIDKSIDPLF

-627 IAKHKNPGDTG
+627 IAKHKNPGDAGFT
-638 DVVYKPAADVYLIDN
+638 VYHPADDVYLIDN
-653 PDNPDNPDKPNGYIL
+653 TGVYDL

-698 VTFGASV
+698 VTFDANV

-719 EDQSRKAPLFSKFF
+719 EDQSRQAPLFSKFF

>member
-91 SGGKNVQDVFKQ
+91 SGGKNAQDVFKQ

-109 EKYFADPDPMKTKVD
+109 EKYFADPMKTPVD

-159 PADPKYEIDYGA
+159 PADPKYEIDYGT

-222 DNQINVNASGVKVDG
+222 DDQINVNASNVTVDG
-237 SVYAGAGGILASNN
+237 SVYAGVGGIVASGN

-256 NGRMILTRGDIVA
+256 KGRMILTRGDIVA
-269 DMGSKLTV
+269 DMGSALKV
-277 GNGNSSIWAENLMTT
+277 GDGNSSIWAENLMTT

-301 NGNMYVADD
+301 NGNIYVADD

-369 LAGRTYI
+369 LAGRTFI
-376 SRGNNSSNTDIHNT
+376 ARGNNSSNT

-412 YVVKV
+412 YVKV
-417 ESGESTLLKLKWN
+417 ESGESTLLKWN
-430 DAKNVKIGEK
+430 DAQKVRIGEK

-453 HVNPEKLD
+453 HVDPVKLD
-461 GWLDNANPIV
+461 GWLNHANPIV

-499 AGNTGKAG
+499 AGNTSKAG

-522 ENNKMIMT
+522 EHNKMIMT

-546 EKAVT
+546 EKEVT

-601 KGHEKIDKSIDPLF
+601 NGHEKIDKSIDPLF

-627 IAKHKNPGDTG
+627 IAKHKNPGDAGFT
-638 DVVYKPAADVYLIDN
+638 VYHPADDVYLIDN
-653 PDNPDNPDKPNGYIL
+653 TGVYDL

-698 VTFGASV
+698 VTFGTNV

>member
-91 SGGKNVQDVFKQ
+91 SGGKNAQDVFKQ

-109 EKYFADPDPMKTKVD
+109 EKYFADPMKTPVD

-222 DNQINVNASGVKVDG
+222 DDQVNINSMNVYVGG
-237 SVYAGAGGILASNN
+237 SIYAGAGGIQA
-251 GTGEL
+251 TGSGSGRLE
-256 NGRMILTRGDIVA
+256 GRMILTRGDIVA

-277 GNGNSSIWAENLMTT
+277 GDGNSSIWAENLMTT
-292 GKSAATLDV
+292 GKSAATLNV

-369 LAGRTYI
+369 LAGRTFI
-376 SRGNNSSNTDIHNT
+376 SRGNNSSNT

-398 AARTNQLAYYVPER
+398 AARTNQLAYYVSER
-412 YVVKV
+412 YVKT
-417 ESGESTLLKLKWN
+417 ENGEGVVLKWN
-430 DAKNVKIGEK
+430 DAQNVRIGEK

-453 HVNPEKLD
+453 HVDPVKLD
-461 GWLDNANPIV
+461 GWLNHANPIV

-507 GLAGTYLDKDALIID
+507 GLAGTYLDKNALIID
-522 ENNKMIMT
+522 EHNKVIMT

-601 KGHEKIDKSIDPLF
+601 NGHEKIDKSIDPLF

-627 IAKHKNPGDTG
+627 IAKHKNPGDAGFT
-638 DVVYKPAADVYLIDN
+638 VYHPADDVYLIDN
-653 PDNPDNPDKPNGYIL
+653 TGVYDL

-698 VTFGASV
+698 VTFDTNV

-719 EDQSRKAPLFSKFF
+719 EDQSRQDPLFSKFF

>member
-80 ADVLQHYVDYT
+80 VDVLQHYVDYT
-91 SGGKNVQDVFKQ
+91 SGGKNAQDVFKQ

-109 EKYFADPDPMKTKVD
+109 EKYFADPMKTPVD

-222 DNQINVNASGVKVDG
+222 DDQINVNASNVTVDG
-237 SVYAGAGGILASNN
+237 SVYAGVGGIVASGN

-256 NGRMILTRGDIVA
+256 KGRMILTRGDIVA
-269 DMGSKLTV
+269 DMGTSLSV
-277 GNGNSSIWAENLMTT
+277 GDGNSSIWAENLMTT
-292 GKSAATLDV
+292 GKSAATLNV

-310 LALNAKESKVTLQGN
+310 LALNAKESNVTLKGN

-369 LAGRTYI
+369 LAGRTFI
-376 SRGNNSSNTDIHNT
+376 SRGNNSSNT

-412 YVVKV
+412 YVKV
-417 ESGESTLLKLKWN
+417 ESGESTLLKWN
-430 DAKNVKIGEK
+430 DAQNVRIGEK

-453 HVNPEKLD
+453 HVDPVKLD
-461 GWLDNANPIV
+461 GWLNHANPIV

-507 GLAGTYLDKDALIID
+507 GFAGTYLDKDALIID

-573 SYKSLELGLKDFGQ
+573 SYKSLELGLKDSGQ
-587 SVTPDQVRFSVTDE
+587 SVTSDQVRFSVTDE
-601 KGHEKIDKSIDPLF
+601 NGHEKIDKSIDPLF

-638 DVVYKPAADVYLIDN
+638 YAVYKPAADVYLIDN
-653 PDNPDNPDKPNGYIL
+653 TGVYDL

-698 VTFGASV
+698 VTFDANV

-719 EDQSRKAPLFSKFF
+719 EDQSRQDPLFSKFF

>member
-80 ADVLQHYVDYT
+80 VDVLQHYVDYT
-91 SGGKNVQDVFKQ
+91 SGGKNAQYVFKQ

-109 EKYFADPDPMKTKVD
+109 EKYFADPMKTPVD

-159 PADPKYEIDYGA
+159 PADPKYEIDYGT

-207 GQSQVKEFMK
+207 GQSQVQEFMK

-222 DNQINVNASGVKVDG
+222 DDQINVNASNVTVDG
-237 SVYAGAGGILASNN
+237 SVYAGVGGIVASGN

-256 NGRMILTRGDIVA
+256 KGRMILTRGDIVA
-269 DMGSKLTV
+269 DMGSALKV
-277 GNGNSSIWAENLMTT
+277 GDGNSSIWAENLMTT

-376 SRGNNSSNTDIHNT
+376 SRGNNSSNTDI
-390 DIQMGESI
+390 QMGESI

-412 YVVKV
+412 YVKV
-417 ESGESTLLKLKWN
+417 ESGESTLLKWN
-430 DAKNVKIGEK
+430 DAQKVRIGEK

-453 HVNPEKLD
+453 HVDPVKLD
-461 GWLDNANPIV
+461 GWLNHANPIV
-471 PYYYTNGVNYYL
+471 PYYYINGVNYYL

-499 AGNTGKAG
+499 AGNTSKAG
-507 GLAGTYLDKDALIID
+507 GLAGTYLDKNALIID
-522 ENNKMIMT
+522 EHNKMIMT

-546 EKAVT
+546 EKEVT

-601 KGHEKIDKSIDPLF
+601 NGHEKIDKSIDPLF

-627 IAKHKNPGDTG
+627 IAKHKNPGDAGFT
-638 DVVYKPAADVYLIDN
+638 VYHSADDVYLIDN
-653 PDNPDNPDKPNGYIL
+653 TGVYDL

-698 VTFGASV
+698 VTFDANV

>member
-109 EKYFADPDPMKTKVD
+109 ESYFADPMKTKVD
-124 TTNEQGNV
+124 TTNKQGNV

-159 PADPKYEIDYGA
+159 PADPKYEIDYGT

-222 DNQINVNASGVKVDG
+222 DDQINVNASNVTVDG
-237 SVYAGAGGILASNN
+237 SVYAGVGGIVASGN

-256 NGRMILTRGDIVA
+256 KGRMILTRGDIVA
-269 DMGSKLTV
+269 DMGSALKV
-277 GNGNSSIWAENLMTT
+277 GDGNSSIWAENLMTT

-376 SRGNNSSNTDIHNT
+376 SRGNNSSNTDI
-390 DIQMGESI
+390 QMGESI

-412 YVVKV
+412 YVKV
-417 ESGESTLLKLKWN
+417 ESGESTLLKWN
-430 DAKNVKIGEK
+430 DAQKVRIGEK

-453 HVNPEKLD
+453 HVDPVKLD
-461 GWLDNANPIV
+461 GWLNHANPIV
-471 PYYYTNGVNYYL
+471 PYYYINGVNYYL

-499 AGNTGKAG
+499 AGNTSKAG
-507 GLAGTYLDKDALIID
+507 GLAGTYLDKNALIID
-522 ENNKMIMT
+522 EHNKVIMT

-546 EKAVT
+546 EKEVT

-601 KGHEKIDKSIDPLF
+601 NGHEKIDKSIDPLF

-627 IAKHKNPGDTG
+627 IAKHKNPGDAGFT
-638 DVVYKPAADVYLIDN
+638 VYHPADDVYLIDN
-653 PDNPDNPDKPNGYIL
+653 TGVYDL

-698 VTFGASV
+698 VTFDANV

>member
-109 EKYFADPDPMKTKVD
+109 EKYFADPMKTKVD

-222 DNQINVNASGVKVDG
+222 DDQINVNASNVKVDG
-237 SVYAGAGGILASNN
+237 SVYAGAGGIVASGN
-251 GTGEL
+251 GTGVL

-269 DMGSKLTV
+269 DMGSELKV
-277 GNGNSSIWAENLMTT
+277 GDGNSSIWAENIMTT
-292 GKSAATLDV
+292 GKSAATLNV

-369 LAGRTYI
+369 LAGRTFI
-376 SRGNNSSNTDIHNT
+376 ARGNNSSNT

-412 YVVKV
+412 YVKV
-417 ESGESTLLKLKWN
+417 ESGESTLLKWIDN
-430 DAKNVKIGEK
+430 DAQNVEK
-440 EYPIGESDYAASI
+440 KYPIGESDYAASI
-453 HVNPEKLD
+453 HVDPEKLD
-461 GWLDNANPIV
+461 GWLNHANPIV

-627 IAKHKNPGDTG
+627 IAKHKNPGDAGFT
-638 DVVYKPAADVYLIDN
+638 VYHPADDVYLIDN
-653 PDNPDNPDKPNGYIL
+653 TGVYDL

-698 VTFGASV
+698 VTFDTNV

-719 EDQSRKAPLFSKFF
+719 EDQSRQDPLFSKFF

>member
-80 ADVLQHYVDYT
+80 VDVLQHYVDYT
-91 SGGKNVQDVFKQ
+91 SGGKNAQDVFKQ

-109 EKYFADPDPMKTKVD
+109 EKYFADPMKTKVD
-124 TTNEQGNV
+124 TTNKQGNV

-159 PADPKYEIDYGA
+159 PADPKYEIDYGT

-222 DNQINVNASGVKVDG
+222 DDQINVNASNVTVDG

-376 SRGNNSSNTDIHNT
+376 SRGNNSSNTDI
-390 DIQMGESI
+390 QMGESI

-412 YVVKV
+412 YVKV
-417 ESGESTLLKLKWN
+417 ESGESTLLKWN
-430 DAKNVKIGEK
+430 DAQKVRIGEK

-453 HVNPEKLD
+453 HVDPVKLD
-461 GWLDNANPIV
+461 GWLNHANPIV
-471 PYYYTNGVNYYL
+471 PYYYIDGVNYYL

-507 GLAGTYLDKDALIID
+507 GLAGTYLDKNALIID
-522 ENNKMIMT
+522 EHNKMIMT

-546 EKAVT
+546 EKEVT

-601 KGHEKIDKSIDPLF
+601 NGHEKIDKSIDPLF

-627 IAKHKNPGDTG
+627 IAKHKNPGDAGFT
-638 DVVYKPAADVYLIDN
+638 VYHPADDVYLIDN
-653 PDNPDNPDKPNGYIL
+653 TGVYDL

-698 VTFGASV
+698 VTFDANV

>member
-16 LAVLIL
+16 LAVLII

-65 TGAREQAETALENAY
+65 TGAREQAEAALENAY
-80 ADVLQHYVDYT
+80 VDVLQHYVDYT
-91 SGGKNVQDVFKQ
+91 SGGKNAQDVFKQ

-109 EKYFADPDPMKTKVD
+109 EKYFADPMKTPVD

-207 GQSQVKEFMK
+207 GQSQVQEFMK

-222 DNQINVNASGVKVDG
+222 DDQVNINAMNVYVGG
-237 SVYAGAGGILASNN
+237 SIYAGAGGIQA
-251 GTGEL
+251 TGSGS
-256 NGRMILTRGDIVA
+256 GRLEGKIILTRGDIVA
-269 DMGSKLTV
+269 DMGSTLMV

-301 NGNMYVADD
+301 NGNIYVADD
-310 LALNAKESKVTLQGN
+310 LALNAKESKVKLQGN

-369 LAGRTYI
+369 LAGRTFI
-376 SRGNNSSNTDIHNT
+376 ARGNNSSNT

-398 AARTNQLAYYVPER
+398 AARTNQLAYYVSDK
-412 YVVKV
+412 YVKT
-417 ESGESTLLKLKWN
+417 ENGEGVVLKWN
-430 DAKNVKIGEK
+430 DAQNVRIGET

-453 HVNPEKLD
+453 HVDPVKLD
-461 GWLDNANPIV
+461 GWLNHANPIV

-507 GLAGTYLDKDALIID
+507 GLAGTYLDKNALIID

-573 SYKSLELGLKDFGQ
+573 SYKSLELGLKDSGQ

-601 KGHEKIDKSIDPLF
+601 NGHEKIDKSIDPLF

-638 DVVYKPAADVYLIDN
+638 YAVYKPATDVYLIDN
-653 PDNPDNPDKPNGYIL
+653 TGVYDL

-698 VTFGASV
+698 VTFDANV

-719 EDQSRKAPLFSKFF
+719 EDQSRQAPLFSKFF

>member
-91 SGGKNVQDVFKQ
+91 SGGKNAQDVFKQ

-109 EKYFADPDPMKTKVD
+109 EKYFADPMKTPVD

-159 PADPKYEIDYGA
+159 PADPKYEIDYGT

-222 DNQINVNASGVKVDG
+222 DDQINVNASNVTVDG
-237 SVYAGAGGILASNN
+237 SVYAGVGGIVASGN

-256 NGRMILTRGDIVA
+256 KGRMILTRGDIVA
-269 DMGSKLTV
+269 DMGSALKV
-277 GNGNSSIWAENLMTT
+277 GDGNSSIWAENLMTT

-301 NGNMYVADD
+301 NGNIYVADD

-369 LAGRTYI
+369 LAGRTFI
-376 SRGNNSSNTDIHNT
+376 ARGNNSSNT

-412 YVVKV
+412 YVKV
-417 ESGESTLLKLKWN
+417 ESGESTLLKWN
-430 DAKNVKIGEK
+430 DAQKVRIGEK

-453 HVNPEKLD
+453 HVDPVKLD
-461 GWLDNANPIV
+461 GWLNHANPIV

-499 AGNTGKAG
+499 AGNTSKAG

-522 ENNKMIMT
+522 EHNKMIMT

-546 EKAVT
+546 EKEVT

-601 KGHEKIDKSIDPLF
+601 NGHEKIDKSIDPLF

-627 IAKHKNPGDTG
+627 IAKHKNPGDAGFT
-638 DVVYKPAADVYLIDN
+638 VYHPADDVYLIDN
-653 PDNPDNPDKPNGYIL
+653 TGVYDL

-698 VTFGASV
+698 VTFDANV

>member
-91 SGGKNVQDVFKQ
+91 SGGKNAQDVFKQ

-109 EKYFADPDPMKTKVD
+109 EKYFADPMKTPVD

-189 ETTITTDLVF
+189 ETSITTDLVF

-222 DNQINVNASGVKVDG
+222 DDQINVNASNVTVDG
-237 SVYAGAGGILASNN
+237 SVYAGVGGIVASGN

-256 NGRMILTRGDIVA
+256 KGRMILTRGDIVA
-269 DMGSKLTV
+269 DMGSALKV
-277 GNGNSSIWAENLMTT
+277 GDGNSSIWAENLMTT

-376 SRGNNSSNTDIHNT
+376 SRGNNSSNTDI
-390 DIQMGESI
+390 QMGESI

-412 YVVKV
+412 YVKV
-417 ESGESTLLKLKWN
+417 ESGESTLLKWN
-430 DAKNVKIGEK
+430 DAQKVRIGEK

-453 HVNPEKLD
+453 HVDPVKLD
-461 GWLDNANPIV
+461 GWLNHANPIV
-471 PYYYTNGVNYYL
+471 PYYYINGVNYYL

-499 AGNTGKAG
+499 AGNTSKAG
-507 GLAGTYLDKDALIID
+507 GLAGTYLDKNALIID
-522 ENNKMIMT
+522 EHNKMIMT

-546 EKAVT
+546 EKEVT

-601 KGHEKIDKSIDPLF
+601 NGHEKIDKSIDPLF
-615 DKLIDRSALQEE
+615 DKLIDRSALQGE
-627 IAKHKNPGDTG
+627 IAKHKNPGDAGFT
-638 DVVYKPAADVYLIDN
+638 VYHPADDVYLIDN
-653 PDNPDNPDKPNGYIL
+653 TGVYDL

-698 VTFGASV
+698 VTFDANV